1 MINPSN
7 LTPPKQALLVFV
19 AGATMMLG
27 GIVLQKIGVLEMEL
41 LFPWTRATAFLL
53 LFAMFNSIAS
63 LKTEGFAQYW
73 GQSMYSYMALAVAL
87 GLLAWWCSGVPIGE
101 AESYKFIYLV
111 VTFGFLVFLTM
122 VNTLKNIVNFAEKED
137 WSQPRRK
144 R

>member
-7 LTPPKQALLVFV
+7 LTPPKQALLVFG
-19 AGATMMLG
+19 AGAAIMLG
-27 GIVLQKIGVLEMEL
+27 GILLHKGGILQMEL
-41 LFPWTRATAFLL
+41 LFPWTIATAFLL

-87 GLLAWWCSGVPIGE
+87 GLLAWWGSGVPIGE

-137 WSQPRRK
+137 WTQPRRK